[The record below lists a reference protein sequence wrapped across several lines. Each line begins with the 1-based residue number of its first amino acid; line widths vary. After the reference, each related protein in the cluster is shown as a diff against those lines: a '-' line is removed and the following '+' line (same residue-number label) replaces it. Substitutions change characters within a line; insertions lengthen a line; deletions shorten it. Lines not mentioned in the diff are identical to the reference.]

1 MREDGS
7 VEYRSGNF
15 PWVDWGS
22 NYDSEVMEQGWYYWA
37 LEKVLAL
44 GNDIGLLEDSDKT
57 LFETRRTSMK
67 NVFDSKYKTD
77 DGFASVVDETT
88 GERRSIDDRA
98 NALAVLSGLADEEDY
113 TLMGNILTSVTN
125 ASPYMERFVLE
136 ALCEMGMEDKAKAR
150 MLSRYEGMIS
160 YEASTL
166 WEDWSPE
173 PIDGTINHGW
183 AGGPLVVMSKYFAG
197 IRPTSSGYQTW
208 QIKPATVSTS
218 YSSSTYTPDGTLS
231 YTLSVSDNVTTIV
244 VEAPNAGGSLIL
256 DENYGT
262 TVTLDNTATTLVNQT
277 LSLHKGTNTITIA

>member
-1 MREDGS
+1 
-7 VEYRSGNF
+7 
-15 PWVDWGS
+15 
-22 NYDSEVMEQGWYYWA
+22 
-37 LEKVLAL
+37 
-44 GNDIGLLEDSDKT
+44 
-57 LFETRRTSMK
+57 
-67 NVFDSKYKTD
+67 
-77 DGFASVVDETT
+77 
-88 GERRSIDDRA
+88 
-98 NALAVLSGLADEEDY
+98 
-113 TLMGNILTSVTN
+113 
-125 ASPYMERFVLE
+125 
-136 ALCEMGMEDKAKAR
+136 MGMEDKAKAR
-150 MLSRYEGMIS
+150 MLSRYERMIS